1 MSDVED
7 VLVGTVA
14 SVVAADVAALVA
26 IVDAVV
32 VVRFGSD
39 RMESNNNLRLVVIVV
54 TADDVDEAWAE
65 PPSGSAAAIST
76 SLLFEEVSATARPC
90 LSRSKA
96 GEMSASPGK
105 RLFLLATAAG
115 CGSRAELLLLFVVRL
130 LVAAA
135 AVPPVIEARDL
146 LPSSLLGVS
155 PCLGLV

>member
-65 PPSGSAAAIST
+65 PPSGSVAAVST
-76 SLLFEEVSATARPC
+76 SLLFEEVSATAVRPR

-96 GEMSASPGK
+96 GEMSVSPGK
-105 RLFLLATAAG
+105 CLFLLAAAAG
-115 CGSRAELLLLFVVRL
+115 
-130 LVAAA
+130 
-135 AVPPVIEARDL
+135 
-146 LPSSLLGVS
+146 
-155 PCLGLV
+155 